1 MSRSITKQDIMRAG
15 MTATD
20 LIGDMNRKDLSGD
33 RWLYRKA
40 KLDGV
45 CEVLSAMRVS
55 NALIYD
61 EDNQIVG
68 IKIDGRDF
76 YAL

>member
-1 MSRSITKQDIMRAG
+1 MSRSITKQDIARAG

-33 RWLYRKA
+33 RWLYRKN
-40 KLDGV
+40 KLDGI
-45 CEVLSAMRVS
+45 CEVLSAMRIP
-55 NALIYD
+55 NKLIFD
-61 EDNQIVG
+61 EEDKIVG
-68 IKIDGRDF
+68 IRIEGRDF

>member
-1 MSRSITKQDIMRAG
+1 MSRSVTKQDIARAW
-15 MTATD
+15 MVATD
-20 LIGDMNRKDLSGD
+20 LIGDIRKDLSGD

-40 KLDGV
+40 KLDGI

-55 NALIYD
+55 NSLIYN
-61 EDNQIVG
+61 EDSQIVG
-68 IKIDGRDF
+68 IRIEDRDF

>member
-1 MSRSITKQDIMRAG
+1 MSRPVTKQDIARAG
-15 MTATD
+15 MVATD
-20 LIGDMNRKDLSGD
+20 LIGDIRKDLSGD

-40 KLDGV
+40 KLDGI

-55 NALIYD
+55 NHLIYN
-61 EDNQIVG
+61 EDSQIVG
-68 IKIDGRDF
+68 IRIEDRDF

>member
-1 MSRSITKQDIMRAG
+1 MSRSVTKQDIARAG
-15 MTATD
+15 MVATD
-20 LIGDMNRKDLSGD
+20 LIGDIRKDLSGD

-40 KLDGV
+40 KLDGI

-55 NALIYD
+55 NSLIYN
-61 EDNQIVG
+61 EDSQIVG
-68 IKIDGRDF
+68 IRIEDRDF

>member
-1 MSRSITKQDIMRAG
+1 MSRSVTKQDIARAG
-15 MTATD
+15 MAVTD
-20 LIGDMNRKDLSGD
+20 LIGDMNRKDLSGN

-40 KLDGV
+40 KLDGI

-55 NALIYD
+55 NSLIYN
-61 EDNQIVG
+61 EDSQIVG
-68 IKIDGRDF
+68 IRIEDRDF

>member
-1 MSRSITKQDIMRAG
+1 MSRSVTKQDIARAG
-15 MTATD
+15 MVVTD

-40 KLDGV
+40 KLDRI
-45 CEVLSAMRVS
+45 CEVLNAMRVS
-55 NALIYD
+55 NHLIYD
-61 EDNQIVG
+61 EDNEIVG
-68 IKIDGRDF
+68 IRIEDRDF